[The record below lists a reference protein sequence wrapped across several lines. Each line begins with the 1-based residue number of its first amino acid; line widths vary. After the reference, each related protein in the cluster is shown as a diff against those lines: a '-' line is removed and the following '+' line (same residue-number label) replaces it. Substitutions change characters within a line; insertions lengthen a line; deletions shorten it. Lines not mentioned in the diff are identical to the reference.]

1 MNIGMTCR
9 KLKIL
14 YLQNNII
21 ARMENLFHLKDLVY
35 LNLALNNIA
44 AIEGLHNCE
53 FLSKLDLTV
62 NFIDFDSLKD
72 SIEHLQSRSNLK
84 ELFMMGNPSEHLWK
98 EDFSLYVVAKLPQL
112 HSLDGTEVTR
122 SLQIQ
127 AAQKLPL
134 LEVCNCTCC
143 LWLEVC
149 CSRGDM
155 TTVMTVLRI
164 QEELAVLAAKVRREK
179 EEKLVNK
186 ALSVVAEVVDSEGD
200 EKGEELTDNTPE
212 TRVKVS
218 LWTTAYDAY
227 EAWQCL

>member
-1 MNIGMTCR
+1 MTCR

-62 NFIDFDSLKD
+62 NFIDFDTLKG

-84 ELFMMGNPSEHLWK
+84 ELFMMGNPSEHLWR

-134 LEVCNCTCC
+134 LEVYSCTC
-143 LWLEVC
+143 LLSVAGDSHLYN
-149 CSRGDM
+149 SRRRAL
-155 TTVMTVLRI
+155 TTVMTDLSDACSARACRI
-164 QEELAVLAAKVRREK
+164 GCQGATRKGRE
-179 EEKLVNK
+179 V
-186 ALSVVAEVVDSEGD
+186 G
-200 EKGEELTDNTPE
+200 
-212 TRVKVS
+212 
-218 LWTTAYDAY
+218 
-227 EAWQCL
+227 

>member
-1 MNIGMTCR
+1 
-9 KLKIL
+9 L

-21 ARMENLFHLKDLVY
+21 SRMENLFHLKDLVY
-35 LNLALNNIA
+35 LNLALNNIT

-62 NFIDFDSLKD
+62 NFVDFDTLKD

-122 SLQIQ
+122 SLQIK

-134 LEVCNCTCC
+134 LEVCYNSLLLEIYMLLAQQRCHDYCDDCC
-143 LWLEVC
+143 VF
-149 CSRGDM
+149 S
-155 TTVMTVLRI
+155 
-164 QEELAVLAAKVRREK
+164 K
-179 EEKLVNK
+179 
-186 ALSVVAEVVDSEGD
+186 
-200 EKGEELTDNTPE
+200 
-212 TRVKVS
+212 S
-218 LWTTAYDAY
+218 LPY
-227 EAWQCL
+227 

>member
-1 MNIGMTCR
+1 MTCR

-21 ARMENLFHLKDLVY
+21 SRMENLFHLKDLVY
-35 LNLALNNIA
+35 LNLALNNIT

-62 NFIDFDSLKD
+62 NFVDFDTLKD

-122 SLQIQ
+122 SLQIK

-134 LEVCNCTCC
+134 LEVCYHSLLLEIYMLLPQQRCHDYCDDCC
-143 LWLEVC
+143 VF
-149 CSRGDM
+149 S
-155 TTVMTVLRI
+155 
-164 QEELAVLAAKVRREK
+164 K
-179 EEKLVNK
+179 
-186 ALSVVAEVVDSEGD
+186 
-200 EKGEELTDNTPE
+200 
-212 TRVKVS
+212 S
-218 LWTTAYDAY
+218 LPY
-227 EAWQCL
+227 